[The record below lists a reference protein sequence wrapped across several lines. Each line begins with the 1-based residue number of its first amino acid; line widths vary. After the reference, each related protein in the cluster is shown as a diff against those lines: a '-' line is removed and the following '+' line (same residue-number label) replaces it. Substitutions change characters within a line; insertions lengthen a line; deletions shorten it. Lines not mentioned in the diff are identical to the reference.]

1 MSFFNKNNKN
11 LDVLFDIFS
20 EDELFSQEFCNKY
33 SYTAKLEPFECHL
46 IVDKKIYFKDLLSL
60 NKKNIY
66 APLCNL
72 KEQFY
77 DFDEEDFFVK
87 TNEFWNLI
95 KFNEKL
101 EDLVIELKKQIQ
113 TIGGYS
119 AVHIRGGEIVYCD
132 NIRRAGNYAYKALPI
147 ELAVAKIEEELQT
160 NNNVILFQ
168 DDTKTCEDIKRFFN
182 TKNFKAKVYTFT
194 DFTFTKHLNGN
205 ERTFL
210 EIILM
215 SKSSRI
221 YSSGN
226 SNFSRVAISIKGIH
240 QVSLYNIFSINQQYK
255 ILNQY
260 IETISGIHPLQV
272 AFSYYHLYLMAV
284 KFGDKEQMIWY
295 LKKARQFDSENELY
309 DIFLANSYLLNNEF
323 DKAEELLK
331 INFNKRYYSFKKWL
345 LNKFYNSY
353 TSGKVFDNYKK
364 YANEKYPNLSHAAA
378 LIYQSEGNVKH
389 AERYLYMSLKELPF
403 FVLCIE
409 HLNHKLDTESQKI
422 SHAIKKIQEKP
433 LLLGAPSRI
442 KNHLAY
448 RLGQI
453 AVTNSKTIGGYF
465 RLPFSLIKE
474 YKQYNQEQKNYQM
487 IIKLNPTLALPK
499 LQDYNDYQE
508 AVKIKKYF
516 SYRLGEAIIQANNTW
531 YGGGISSCGLR

>member
-1 MSFFNKNNKN
+1 
-11 LDVLFDIFS
+11 
-20 EDELFSQEFCNKY
+20 
-33 SYTAKLEPFECHL
+33 
-46 IVDKKIYFKDLLSL
+46 
-60 NKKNIY
+60 
-66 APLCNL
+66 
-72 KEQFY
+72 
-77 DFDEEDFFVK
+77 
-87 TNEFWNLI
+87 
-95 KFNEKL
+95 
-101 EDLVIELKKQIQ
+101 
-113 TIGGYS
+113 
-119 AVHIRGGEIVYCD
+119 
-132 NIRRAGNYAYKALPI
+132 
-147 ELAVAKIEEELQT
+147 
-160 NNNVILFQ
+160 
-168 DDTKTCEDIKRFFN
+168 
-182 TKNFKAKVYTFT
+182 
-194 DFTFTKHLNGN
+194 
-205 ERTFL
+205 
-210 EIILM
+210 
-215 SKSSRI
+215 
-221 YSSGN
+221 
-226 SNFSRVAISIKGIH
+226 
-240 QVSLYNIFSINQQYK
+240 K

-433 LLLGAPSRI
+433 L
-442 KNHLAY
+442 
-448 RLGQI
+448 
-453 AVTNSKTIGGYF
+453 
-465 RLPFSLIKE
+465 
-474 YKQYNQEQKNYQM
+474 
-487 IIKLNPTLALPK
+487 
-499 LQDYNDYQE
+499 
-508 AVKIKKYF
+508 
-516 SYRLGEAIIQANNTW
+516 
-531 YGGGISSCGLR
+531 